1 MCSAPVFCHERII
14 QKKIHTFVNELIQ
27 LDVIMTIPIT
37 KRGLQRVAQA
47 DEMLWKQARKDSG
60 AMAALLQQH
69 YVFLHKYM
77 LKVTMNRTLAEDL
90 VQDTMVKAIEN
101 IGTYEGRSKFST
113 WLISIATRLYL
124 DRLRRL
130 KREKRWQENEQAQ
143 ALRALKFEALSAG
156 SEWPDAAEALAEL
169 DDDVR
174 LPILLKYYYGYTVD
188 EIAAWMD
195 IPSGTVKSRI
205 HNGLKKLRKE
215 LTADDA
221 TTG

>member
-1 MCSAPVFCHERII
+1 
-14 QKKIHTFVNELIQ
+14 
-27 LDVIMTIPIT
+27 
-37 KRGLQRVAQA
+37 
-47 DEMLWKQARKDSG
+47 
-60 AMAALLQQH
+60 MAALLQQH
-69 YVFLHKYM
+69 YAFLHKYM

-101 IGTYEGRSKFST
+101 IGTYQGRSKFST

-143 ALRALKFEALSAG
+143 ALRALKFEAMSTG

-169 DDDVR
+169 EDDVR

-188 EIAAWMD
+188 EIAGWMD

-215 LTADDA
+215 LTADEA
-221 TTG
+221 TNR